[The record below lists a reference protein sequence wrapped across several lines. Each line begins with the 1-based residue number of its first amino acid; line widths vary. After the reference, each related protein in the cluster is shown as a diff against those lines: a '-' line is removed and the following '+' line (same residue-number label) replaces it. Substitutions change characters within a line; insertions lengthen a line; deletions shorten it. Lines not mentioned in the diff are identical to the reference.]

1 MNVLHSFSSSH
12 HELCNKRTRRE
23 QKHRNEYELLSY
35 LSPLFLQYFS
45 LKFSERERGD
55 YLKDRKYSAVKKL
68 LYLFLCSFNEF
79 FLFISMTLFLAFSSL
94 DVNNPFFFY
103 PRNSIH
109 VSHFLFEHSFLFKHI
124 SFIRSK
130 NNFSSLSHLFIS
142 FFRRKSN

>member
-1 MNVLHSFSSSH
+1 MNCVTREPDVNKNTRMNTNCSH
-12 HELCNKRTRRE
+12 IF
-23 QKHRNEYELLSY
+23 LLSF
-35 LSPLFLQYFS
+35 FLQYFG
-45 LKFSERERGD
+45 LKFSERERGREGEGD

-79 FLFISMTLFLAFSSL
+79 FLFISMTPFLAFSSL